1 MGRIAAVLSLSLIC
15 AAAPNVLFAALNFA
29 DGETASRIVQK
40 DDTGLFKI
48 QLSGDEVWTA
58 TSEEGWVKI
67 LRGQGADGSIPSGY
81 KVMHNYS
88 TDVRVG
94 HIKINSLTYT
104 VTQLGYGAEL
114 APSGNISIPASGS
127 IAEGQISFAIEP
139 ATDGA
144 KEIAWTAASDSD
156 WVVVRPSRGDGDS
169 VVYYSVSENASESE
183 RVATLTIAGQQIT
196 ITQSGA
202 EVVDPNANKVWL
214 VPETAIT
221 WPCPAKE
228 FDVSLITGDN
238 VSWTAA
244 SDADWIVITTS
255 KTGTG
260 NSTLHVSLPE
270 NRSVLSRSGK
280 ITVNSTELTVIQRG
294 TTDFALSLDPET
306 SEFPYGGAISNVA
319 ATASQDM
326 PWTAK
331 SSMPWVRITSGA
343 SGAGS
348 GEVKYVVSANP
359 TLTNRTAEIEVS
371 AQILYPEIDIARGL
385 AQWKGENWLKWTAFN
400 DPAVRDAEVQGCTEG
415 VWFRVTET
423 NALNRLFD
431 LNNGVASL
439 YVQEFQNR
447 LVYDTPEG
455 SIVDLGFTVATN
467 VTYDIFLVTTPTETS
482 FFGGIH
488 DSGVYRHLYTDNRS
502 LRITNYKHTTKP
514 SEDWLVKGDA
524 STHAYYFWNRPL
536 TATELLNFPSEA
548 PLIPSVAGDV
558 YSTLYSH
565 TPMDRFRVR
574 KVDGSEEI
582 LSASNVVVTMG
593 REGLHYRALSGD
605 EILTTDVLNLVA
617 RYSYW
622 SGAYKEGAFGLTY
635 PVYRDRFI
643 KCESNLL
650 NITETIDSYCAR
662 YDYANGRPTT
672 DWKWGISSGR
682 LHAKEVSYCLWFKI
696 ADIISQE
703 TNLISF
709 LRTTAR
715 TTIKDENYN
724 WSGLKEDMYLIKSDA
739 IDAYNL
745 QISSNGFSFVE
756 NSVKSADFGG
766 DKLQQGKWH
775 MLTVTSNGSK
785 MTMYLD
791 GEDIGTMALAGG
803 YDYFCLDSW
812 CAYGNGGKIV
822 FDDIKTFTSCLTTDQ
837 INEIYNLE
845 KPLKRTLT
853 ITQGIAPVT
862 LSETTLECSSKSA
875 SKELAITLPAP
886 NIEWTT
892 EPQVDWISAN
902 PASGKGSVEITLTIS
917 KNTETSDRT
926 GVIIIAGIPV
936 TVHQRQAGIT
946 VPYDVIFAD
955 YDGEEIYVPIDA
967 DDDTHWIVENYPE
980 DQIIVMD
987 ENGYGSSDIALYI
1000 LEMGQGVSLS
1010 ARVGAITVS
1019 GQKFYV
1025 VQRDYVPEVKPSV
1038 VTSKWNTA
1046 SGSIQVTTEY
1056 GIECWE
1062 AVSDSDWI
1070 TITEGENGV
1079 GNGMVV
1085 YTLAENDTGRDRT
1098 GRIIIAGE
1106 VCTITQ
1112 KCPPVLTGFEITG
1125 VESFFASDTVNYS
1138 AQLVYSDG
1146 TAAPVDSVTWSVS
1159 DSTVAA
1165 VDAQGAVTAGNAAG
1179 NIVLSASCTADGK
1192 TWMASRE
1199 IEIKAKPVGL
1209 EIEVSQDLI
1218 CPGWT
1223 VEVVFT
1229 VTYADGTTKRVLPTA
1244 FVEGDATLD
1253 ADGFLTIGSTAG
1265 KVRVFARYSENNSR
1279 LLGADETFHVRE
1291 PITINEALGDNSL
1304 SYASGGDSPWDID
1317 PWHAHDQTFSMKSGM
1332 IQANQ
1337 TSDLKTVVDGVGTLS
1352 FWVRT
1357 STAASSEN
1365 TAFQLLVDGAIVVEL
1380 SGQTDWTNIVYEI
1393 ATYDYHDIVWR
1404 YTKGPFSGHENED
1417 AVWIDEVQWIAGAPD
1432 PLPRVSA
1439 DSDVDD
1445 ALSGSADANLSAN
1458 INTAFDYNAYRAWVN
1473 RKGFAHQTV
1482 KDAPRSWLSYL
1493 LDTPSLLDKRLKK
1506 DVLSIESFGPR
1517 MAGGF
1522 SFEICVDG
1530 IEIGD
1535 GATAS
1540 NLAKVFGI
1548 EGVTSLDGSDFSSD
1562 NVTFSFGAPQD
1573 GKATVVAEPK
1583 DDAAES
1589 FFLRATMRDFY
1600 DDVPVVSLKLNG
1612 GGSLNGASDEIL
1624 VDRDAEYGSLPTPTR
1639 IGHTFDGW
1647 YTAPSGGTKVTG
1659 STTIASNSSH
1669 PLYAHWTPNT
1679 YTITFDPNGGSCE
1692 MESKVITY
1700 GSTYGALPT
1709 PIWEGHIFEGW
1720 YTEVSDGIRLTDS
1733 DYVGATPVKVVHAHW
1748 SVVTCTVTFDANGG
1762 TVGMESKQLSYGL
1775 TYGTMPTPSYAGH
1788 TFEGWYTLNTGGALV
1803 TMGSPVTDTG
1813 DHVLYAHWSA
1823 CQYTVT
1829 FNPNGG
1835 SVSQE
1840 SKTVVYGSAYGELPT
1855 PIREGYI
1862 FMGWFSAVDGGNLI
1876 SESSVV
1882 EDCNAHNLFAHW
1894 TGNTCTVTFDAN
1906 GGSVSPTSKTVAYG
1920 STYGSMPTPRRTGY
1934 TFDGWYTDKDLLV
1947 TDKTVVE
1954 VNDNH
1959 VLHAEW
1965 DVLENDDLEYTVSNG
1980 GAIITK
1986 WPDAYGEIIIPSVVG
2001 GYPVVGVG
2009 SRAFEGCKGLR
2020 NVIIPDSV
2028 MSIGQRAFEGC
2039 TSLASV
2045 TIPNSVTNIG
2055 VYAFY
2060 GCSWLESVTIPDSII
2075 RIGDSAFR
2083 GCSRLADGD
2092 GFVIVNNVLYG
2103 YYGSDGII
2111 TIPGSVKKIGS
2122 SAFYNCSGLTNVT
2135 IPNSVTNIG
2144 SCAFSYCNSL
2154 TSVTIP
2160 NSVTSIEQEAFYVCG
2175 LTSVTIPNSVT
2186 SIGRSAFKSC
2196 RSLTSVTIP
2205 NSVMSIGPRAFRDCS
2220 NLTHAYVPSTLRS
2233 QTLDSYEVFKGCSS
2247 DLMITYY

>member
-1 MGRIAAVLSLSLIC
+1 MRRPLVASLLCLMSVAC
-15 AAAPNVLFAALNFA
+15 ARSVFAAFDFA
-29 DGETASRIVQK
+29 DGETGSRIVQK
-40 DDTGLFKI
+40 DDTAAVFEI
-48 QLSGDEVWTA
+48 QLSGDEAWTA
-58 TSEEGWVKI
+58 TTDVPS
-67 LRGQGADGSIPSGY
+67 ADGGWINLRRKQGTDCSRPATY
-81 KVMHNYS
+81 KVLHNYS
-88 TDVRVG
+88 TDARIG
-94 HIKINSLTYT
+94 HIYVNGLTYT

-202 EVVDPNANKVWL
+202 EVVDPNANKIWL

-260 NSTLHVSLPE
+260 NSTLHVSLSE

-280 ITVNSTELTVIQRG
+280 ITVNSTELTVVQRG
-294 TTDFALSLDPET
+294 TTDFALSLDPGT
-306 SEFPYGGAISNVA
+306 SAFPYGGAISNVA
-319 ATASQDM
+319 VTASQDM

-359 TLTNRTAEIEVS
+359 TLTSRTAEIEVS
-371 AQILYPEIDIARGL
+371 AQIPYPEIDIARGL

-447 LVYDTPEG
+447 LVYDAPDG

-467 VTYDIFLVTTPTETS
+467 VTYDLFLVTTPTETS

-488 DSGVYRHLYTDNRS
+488 DSGVYRHFYTDNRS

-524 STHAYYFWNRPL
+524 STQAYYFWNRPL

-548 PLIPSVAGDV
+548 PRIQAAASDV
-558 YSTLYSH
+558 YSTIYSH
-565 TPMDRFRVR
+565 APMDRFRVR
-574 KVDGSEEI
+574 KADGTEEV
-582 LSASNVVVTMG
+582 LSVSNVVTTSG
-593 REGLHYRALSGD
+593 RDGLHHRALSGNEICPNHELEVATQYD
-605 EILTTDVLNLVA
+605 GYCNYCYIYVHEAWSSFAESLLSLADTKARMYRKHSFMFNYSRWGILTKDIAPVSNCSLNIWLKISVDVDAPMSLFNVLRSNSIVGLTRSDYGGKYNTYQVA
-617 RYSYW
+617 QLSL
-622 SGAYKEGAFGLTY
+622 GMDAYKFQVA
-635 PVYRDRFI
+635 
-643 KCESNLL
+643 
-650 NITETIDSYCAR
+650 
-662 YDYANGRPTT
+662 
-672 DWKWGISSGR
+672 
-682 LHAKEVSYCLWFKI
+682 
-696 ADIISQE
+696 
-703 TNLISF
+703 
-709 LRTTAR
+709 
-715 TTIKDENYN
+715 
-724 WSGLKEDMYLIKSDA
+724 
-739 IDAYNL
+739 
-745 QISSNGFSFVE
+745 SNGFSFVE

-862 LSETTLECSSKSA
+862 LSETTLECPSRGDTRTIA
-875 SKELAITLPAP
+875 VTLPAR
-886 NIEWTT
+886 NIQWCAES
-892 EPQVDWISAN
+892 QVDWIVPS
-902 PASGKGSVEITLTIS
+902 PASGTGSAEVVLTIA
-917 KNTETSDRT
+917 KNPETSDRT
-926 GVIIIAGIPV
+926 GIVVIAGVPV
-936 TVHQRQAGIT
+936 AIHQRRAGIS
-946 VPYDVIFAD
+946 VPHDVIFAD
-955 YDGEEIYVPIDA
+955 YDGETMFVPIAAD
-967 DDDTHWIVENYPE
+967 DDDTHWIVEDYPDDWMYVIDE
-980 DQIIVMD
+980 D
-987 ENGYGSSDIALYI
+987 GYGNMDMEFDVI
-1000 LEMGQGVSLS
+1000 EMGQGVSLS
-1010 ARVGAITVS
+1010 ARVGVVTVS

-1025 VQRDYVPEVKPSV
+1025 VQRDFIPGVEPREIDA
-1038 VTSKWNTA
+1038 KWNTA
-1046 SGSIQVTTEY
+1046 GGTIQVSTED
-1056 GIECWE
+1056 GIEYWE
-1062 AVSDSDWI
+1062 AVADSDWI

-1079 GNGMVV
+1079 GNGKVV

-1125 VESFFASDTVNYS
+1125 VESFLASDTANYS

-1146 TAAPVDSVTWSVS
+1146 TAAPADSVAWSVS

-1179 NIVLSASCTADGK
+1179 NIVLSASCTAEGK
-1192 TWMASRE
+1192 TWTASRE

-1209 EIEVSQDLI
+1209 GIDVSQDLI

-1265 KVRVFARYSENNSR
+1265 EVRVFARYSENDSG

-1291 PITINEALGDNSL
+1291 PITVNEALGDNSL

-1357 STAASSEN
+1357 STAASSAN
-1365 TAFQLLVDGAIVVEL
+1365 TAFQFLVDGAIVVEL
-1380 SGQTDWTNIVYEI
+1380 SGQTDWTNIVHEI
-1393 ATYDYHDIVWR
+1393 ATYDHHDIVWR

-1548 EGVTSLDGSDFSSD
+1548 EGATSLDGGDFSSD

-1600 DDVPVVSLKLNG
+1600 DDIPVVSLKLNG

-1639 IGHTFDGW
+1639 TGHTFDGW
-1647 YTAPSGGTKVTG
+1647 YTKATGGTKVTG
-1659 STTIASNSSH
+1659 STTITTNSSH
-1669 PLYAHWTPNT
+1669 VLYAHWTPNT
-1679 YTITFDPNGGSCE
+1679 YTITFDPNGGSCST
-1692 MESKVITY
+1692 ESKIV
-1700 GSTYGALPT
+1700 TYGATYGILPW
-1709 PIWEGHIFEGW
+1709 PSLNSHSFEGW
-1720 YTEVSDGIRLTDS
+1720 FTEPYGGNNVSDS
-1733 DYVGATPVKVVHAHW
+1733 DVVEIVSNATV
-1748 SVVTCTVTFDANGG
+1748 
-1762 TVGMESKQLSYGL
+1762 
-1775 TYGTMPTPSYAGH
+1775 
-1788 TFEGWYTLNTGGALV
+1788 
-1803 TMGSPVTDTG
+1803 
-1813 DHVLYAHWSA
+1813 YAHW
-1823 CQYTVT
+1823 
-1829 FNPNGG
+1829 N
-1835 SVSQE
+1835 
-1840 SKTVVYGSAYGELPT
+1840 
-1855 PIREGYI
+1855 II
-1862 FMGWFSAVDGGNLI
+1862 
-1876 SESSVV
+1876 
-1882 EDCNAHNLFAHW
+1882 
-1894 TGNTCTVTFDAN
+1894 TCAVTFDAN
-1906 GGSVSPTSKTVAYG
+1906 GGSVSPGMKAVTYGEAYG
-1920 STYGSMPTPRRTGY
+1920 ELPAPARADY
-1934 TFDGWYTDKDLLV
+1934 TFAGWYTDYGELV
-1947 TDKTVVE
+1947 TADTIVGISVSHE
-1954 VNDNH
+1954 
-1959 VLHAEW
+1959 LHAQWASFQFSINEG
-1965 DVLENDDLEYTVSNG
+1965 EAT
-1980 GAIITK
+1980 ITK
-1986 WPDAYGEIIIPSVVG
+1986 WPNASGIVNIPSIVAG
-2001 GYPVVGVG
+2001 CPVVTIGG
-2009 SRAFEGCKGLR
+2009 SAFSSGKLTG
-2020 NVIIPDSV
+2020 VIIPDSV
-2028 MSIGQRAFEGC
+2028 TRIHGYAFAGCGRLGRDKDLTLPAGLTYIGDKAFSGC
-2039 TSLASV
+2039 NELSGTL
-2045 TIPNSVTNIG
+2045 TIPNSVTNVGSEAFGSCGFSGALVIPASVTSIG
-2055 VYAFY
+2055 SGAFFSCKELTEVSIPSGITNIADSMLNSCIKVRSVTIPDTVTKIGNRAFY
-2060 GCSWLESVTIPDSII
+2060 SCRALTKVTIPDGVTAIGQDAFHDCIGIGSVTIPDS
-2075 RIGDSAFR
+2075 
-2083 GCSRLADGD
+2083 
-2092 GFVIVNNVLYG
+2092 
-2103 YYGSDGII
+2103 
-2111 TIPGSVKKIGS
+2111 
-2122 SAFYNCSGLTNVT
+2122 
-2135 IPNSVTNIG
+2135 
-2144 SCAFSYCNSL
+2144 
-2154 TSVTIP
+2154 
-2160 NSVTSIEQEAFYVCG
+2160 
-2175 LTSVTIPNSVT
+2175 VT
-2186 SIGRSAFKSC
+2186 SIGYGAFAYC
-2196 RSLTSVTIP
+2196 TGLTRASVP
-2205 NSVMSIGPRAFRDCS
+2205 VGLRQQVESNSVF
-2220 NLTHAYVPSTLRS
+2220 N
-2233 QTLDSYEVFKGCSS
+2233 GCSS
-2247 DLMITYY
+2247 ALVVSYY

>member
-1 MGRIAAVLSLSLIC
+1 MRRPLTVLSLCLMSVAC
-15 AAAPNVLFAALNFA
+15 VRSVFAAFDFA
-29 DGETASRIVQK
+29 AGETGSRIVQK
-40 DDTGLFKI
+40 DDTAAVFEI
-48 QLSGDEVWTA
+48 PLSGDEAWTA
-58 TSEEGWVKI
+58 TTDVPSTDGGWI
-67 LRGQGADGSIPSGY
+67 NLRRKQGTDCSRPATY
-81 KVMHNYS
+81 KVLHNYS
-88 TDVRVG
+88 TDARIG
-94 HIKINSLTYT
+94 HIYVNGLIYT

-156 WVVVRPSRGDGDS
+156 WVAVRPSRGDGDS

-319 ATASQDM
+319 VTASQDM

-371 AQILYPEIDIARGL
+371 AQIPYPEIDIARGL
-385 AQWKGENWLKWTAFN
+385 TQWKGENWLKWTAFN

-431 LNNGVASL
+431 LNNGAASL

-447 LVYDTPEG
+447 LVYDTPDG

-467 VTYDIFLVTTPTETS
+467 ITYDLFLVTTPTATS

-524 STHAYYFWNRPL
+524 STQAYYFWNRPL

-548 PLIPSVAGDV
+548 PRIPAVAGDV

-574 KVDGSEEI
+574 KADGSEEI
-582 LSASNVVVTMG
+582 LSVSNVILTAG
-593 REGLHYRALSGD
+593 REGLNHGAFSGD
-605 EILTTDVLNLVA
+605 EIYKPRSLKLIHYYEH
-617 RYSYW
+617 YSYNYGQW
-622 SGAYKEGAFGLTY
+622 YGLFEKYDSDFVHILSDKVTGINKINSFGG
-635 PVYRDRFI
+635 
-643 KCESNLL
+643 SNRNLKL
-650 NITETIDSYCAR
+650 
-662 YDYANGRPTT
+662 
-672 DWKWGISSGR
+672 GISSV
-682 LHAKEVSYCLWFKI
+682 HAIYNTMSCNLWLKTDLKTDGAPNKALPI
-696 ADIISQE
+696 
-703 TNLISF
+703 LSF
-709 LRTTAR
+709 LRTTNR
-715 TTIKDENYN
+715 ETIRGRNETLDVCFFDSVNFQ
-724 WSGLKEDMYLIKSDA
+724 S
-739 IDAYNL
+739 AYKF
-745 QISSNGFSFVE
+745 QVSSNGFSFVE

-862 LSETTLECSSKSA
+862 LSETTLECPSRGDTRTIA
-875 SKELAITLPAP
+875 VTLPAR
-886 NIEWTT
+886 NIQWSAES
-892 EPQVDWISAN
+892 QVDWIVPS
-902 PASGKGSVEITLTIS
+902 PASGTGSAEVVLTIE
-917 KNTETSDRT
+917 KNPETSDRIGT
-926 GVIIIAGIPV
+926 VVIAGVPV
-936 TVHQRQAGIT
+936 AIHQRRAGIS
-946 VPYDVIFAD
+946 VPHDVIFAD
-955 YDGEEIYVPIDA
+955 YDGETMFVPIAAD
-967 DDDTHWIVENYPE
+967 DDDTHWIVEDYPDDWMYVIDE
-980 DQIIVMD
+980 D
-987 ENGYGSSDIALYI
+987 GYGNMDMEFDVI
-1000 LEMGQGVSLS
+1000 EMGQGVSLS
-1010 ARVGAITVS
+1010 ARVGVVTVS

-1025 VQRDYVPEVKPSV
+1025 VQRDFVPGVEPREIDA
-1038 VTSKWNTA
+1038 KWNTT
-1046 SGSIQVTTEY
+1046 GGTIQVSTED
-1056 GIECWE
+1056 GIEYWE
-1062 AVSDSDWI
+1062 AVADSDWI
-1070 TITEGENGV
+1070 TIAQGENGMGDGSV
-1079 GNGMVV
+1079 T

-1146 TAAPVDSVTWSVS
+1146 TAAPADSVTWSVS

-1179 NIVLSASCTADGK
+1179 NIVLSASCTAEGK
-1192 TWMASRE
+1192 TWTASRE

-1229 VTYADGTTKRVLPTA
+1229 VTYADGTTKKVLPTA

-1265 KVRVFARYSENNSR
+1265 EVRVFARYSENDSG

-1291 PITINEALGDNSL
+1291 PITVNEAFGDNSL

-1600 DDVPVVSLKLNG
+1600 DDIPVVSLKLNG
-1612 GGSLNGASDEIL
+1612 GGNLNGASDEIL

-1679 YTITFDPNGGSCE
+1679 YTITFDPNGGSCDT
-1692 MESKVITY
+1692 ESKVVTY
-1700 GSTYGALPT
+1700 GSTYGVLPT
-1709 PIWEGHIFEGW
+1709 PIWKGHIFEGW
-1720 YTEVSDGIRLTDS
+1720 YTEVSDGIQLTDS

-1775 TYGTMPTPSYAGH
+1775 TYGTMPTPSYAGY
-1788 TFEGWYTLNTGGALV
+1788 TFEGWYTQNTGGVLV

-1840 SKTVVYGSAYGELPT
+1840 SKTVVYGSVYGELPT

-1862 FMGWFSAVDGGNLI
+1862 FMGWFSAVDGGKLI

-1894 TGNTCTVTFDAN
+1894 TGNTYTVTFDAN
-1906 GGSVSPTSKTVAYG
+1906 CGSVSPTSKTVAYG

-2009 SRAFEGCKGLR
+2009 NRAFENCKGLR
-2020 NVIIPDSV
+2020 SVTIPDSV

-2144 SCAFSYCNSL
+2144 SCAFSYCNRL

-2186 SIGRSAFKSC
+2186 SIGQSAFKSC

-2247 DLMITYY
+2247 DLIITYY